1 MRIRSVA
8 HKGLRMLIEDGD
20 SRGVPS
26 AVIAKLVRMLSFLQ
40 DMADVE
46 ELRALPHW
54 DAHRLKGS
62 RRDTWSLTVTRNW
75 RLTFRIDDEALEI
88 IDLDYEDYH

>member
-8 HKGLRMLIEDGD
+8 HKGLRALIEDCD
-20 SRGVPS
+20 PSGVPS
-26 AVIAKLVRMLSFLQ
+26 AVVTKLVRMLSFLQ
-40 DMADVE
+40 EMADVE

-54 DAHRLKGS
+54 NAHRLEGR

-75 RLTFRIDDEALEI
+75 RLTFQIDDEALEI